1 MKRNRWQP
9 HPDRLIWNNNGT
21 YWLRWAP
28 FDPVVKNPRIAANLK
43 TKDIEEAR
51 RKRDQIVADWNQKG
65 MAYAQ

>member
-28 FDPVVKNPRIAANLK
+28 FDPVVKQPRMAANLK

-51 RKRDQIVADWNQKG
+51 RRRDELMANWNSQVA
-65 MAYAQ
+65 A

>member
-9 HPDRLIWNNNGT
+9 NPDRLIWNNNGT

-28 FDPVVKNPRIAANLK
+28 FDPVVKHPRMAVSLK

-51 RKRDQIVADWNQKG
+51 RRRDEILANWNRKE
-65 MAYAQ
+65 AA

>member
-28 FDPVVKNPRIAANLK
+28 FDPVVKNPRMAANLK